1 LFLLFENV
9 LRMVMILITAL
20 RLIHMQ
26 IVEKTTVTE
35 GIRRKFLRKNEY
47 REAGVIYFVFLS

>member
-1 LFLLFENV
+1 
-9 LRMVMILITAL
+9 MVMILITAL

-47 REAGVIYFVFLS
+47 HEAGVIYFVFLS